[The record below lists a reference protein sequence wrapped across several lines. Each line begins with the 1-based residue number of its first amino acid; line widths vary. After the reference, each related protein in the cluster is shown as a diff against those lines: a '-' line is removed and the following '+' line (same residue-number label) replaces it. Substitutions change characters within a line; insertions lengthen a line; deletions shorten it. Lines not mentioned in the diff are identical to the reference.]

1 MITRVHDGV
10 ITSRIAS
17 CNGGIKMAAKQL
29 KFQEAMKRLDEI
41 VALLNNNELE
51 LEEAMSLFEEGLKLS
66 AQCEKQ
72 LKKFE
77 TKMDQLME
85 VNQDVDE

>member
-1 MITRVHDGV
+1 
-10 ITSRIAS
+10 
-17 CNGGIKMAAKQL
+17 MAAKQM

-66 AQCEKQ
+66 AQSEKQ
-72 LKKFE
+72 LKKIE

-85 VNQDVDE
+85 VNQDDGE

>member
-1 MITRVHDGV
+1 
-10 ITSRIAS
+10 
-17 CNGGIKMAAKQL
+17 MAAKQL

-41 VALLNNNELE
+41 VALLNNELE

>member
-1 MITRVHDGV
+1 
-10 ITSRIAS
+10 
-17 CNGGIKMAAKQL
+17 MAAKQL

-41 VALLNNNELE
+41 VALLNNNEL
-51 LEEAMSLFEEGLKLS
+51 EEGLKLS

>member
-1 MITRVHDGV
+1 
-10 ITSRIAS
+10 
-17 CNGGIKMAAKQL
+17 MAAKQM

-72 LKKFE
+72 LKTLKIKNLLYF
-77 TKMDQLME
+77 
-85 VNQDVDE
+85 N

>member
-1 MITRVHDGV
+1 
-10 ITSRIAS
+10 
-17 CNGGIKMAAKQL
+17 MAAKQL
-29 KFQEAMKRLDEI
+29 KFQEAMSRLDEI

-66 AQCEKQ
+66 TQCEKQ

>member
-1 MITRVHDGV
+1 
-10 ITSRIAS
+10 
-17 CNGGIKMAAKQL
+17 MAAKQL

-66 AQCEKQ
+66 TQCEKQ

>member
-1 MITRVHDGV
+1 
-10 ITSRIAS
+10 
-17 CNGGIKMAAKQL
+17 MAAKQM

-66 AQCEKQ
+66 VQCEKQ

-85 VNQDVDE
+85 VNQNDGE

>member
-1 MITRVHDGV
+1 MV
-10 ITSRIAS
+10 
-17 CNGGIKMAAKQL
+17 AKQL
-29 KFQEAMKRLDEI
+29 KFQEAMSRLDEI

-66 AQCEKQ
+66 TQCEKQ

-77 TKMDQLME
+77 AKMDQLVE
-85 VNQDVDE
+85 VNQNVDES

>member
-1 MITRVHDGV
+1 
-10 ITSRIAS
+10 
-17 CNGGIKMAAKQL
+17 MAAKQL
-29 KFQEAMKRLDEI
+29 KFQEAMSRLDEI

-66 AQCEKQ
+66 TQCEKQ

-77 TKMDQLME
+77 AKMDQLVE
-85 VNQDVDE
+85 VNQNGDES

>member
-1 MITRVHDGV
+1 
-10 ITSRIAS
+10 
-17 CNGGIKMAAKQL
+17 MAAKQL
-29 KFQEAMKRLDEI
+29 KFQEAMSRLDEI

-66 AQCEKQ
+66 TQCEKQ

-85 VNQDVDE
+85 VNQDDGE

>member
-1 MITRVHDGV
+1 
-10 ITSRIAS
+10 
-17 CNGGIKMAAKQL
+17 MAAKQM

-41 VALLNNNELE
+41 VTLLNNNELE

-72 LKKFE
+72 LKTLKYE
-77 TKMDQLME
+77 YEHICINKKNIKKWE
-85 VNQDVDE
+85 K

>member
-1 MITRVHDGV
+1 
-10 ITSRIAS
+10 
-17 CNGGIKMAAKQL
+17 MAAKQL
-29 KFQEAMKRLDEI
+29 KFQEAMSRLEEI

-66 AQCEKQ
+66 TQCEKQ

-77 TKMDQLME
+77 AKMDQLVE
-85 VNQDVDE
+85 VNQNVDES

>member
-1 MITRVHDGV
+1 
-10 ITSRIAS
+10 
-17 CNGGIKMAAKQL
+17 MAAKQM
-29 KFQEAMKRLDEI
+29 KFQEAIKRFDEI
-41 VALLNNNELE
+41 LSLLNNNELE
-51 LEEAMSLFEEGLKLS
+51 LEDAISLFQEGFKLS

-85 VNQDVDE
+85 VNQNDGE

>member
-1 MITRVHDGV
+1 
-10 ITSRIAS
+10 
-17 CNGGIKMAAKQL
+17 MAAKQM

-41 VALLNNNELE
+41 VALLNNELE

-85 VNQDVDE
+85 VNQNDGE

>member
-1 MITRVHDGV
+1 
-10 ITSRIAS
+10 
-17 CNGGIKMAAKQL
+17 MAAKQL

-41 VALLNNNELE
+41 VTLLNNNELE
-51 LEEAMSLFEEGLKLS
+51 LEEAMLLFEEGLKLS

-77 TKMDQLME
+77 NKMDQLME
-85 VNQDVDE
+85 VNQDVSE

>member
-1 MITRVHDGV
+1 
-10 ITSRIAS
+10 
-17 CNGGIKMAAKQL
+17 MAAKQM

-51 LEEAMSLFEEGLKLS
+51 LEEAMSLFEEGLK
-66 AQCEKQ
+66 
-72 LKKFE
+72 FE

-85 VNQDVDE
+85 VKQDDGE

>member
-1 MITRVHDGV
+1 
-10 ITSRIAS
+10 
-17 CNGGIKMAAKQL
+17 MAAKQM
-29 KFQEAMKRLDEI
+29 KFQEAMNRLDEI
-41 VALLNNNELE
+41 VNLLNNNDLE

-66 AQCEKQ
+66 SQCEKQ

-85 VNQDVDE
+85 VNQDGSES

>member
-1 MITRVHDGV
+1 
-10 ITSRIAS
+10 
-17 CNGGIKMAAKQL
+17 MAAKQL

-51 LEEAMSLFEEGLKLS
+51 LEEAMSLFEECLKL
-66 AQCEKQ
+66 CEKQ

>member
-1 MITRVHDGV
+1 
-10 ITSRIAS
+10 
-17 CNGGIKMAAKQL
+17 MAAKQL

-51 LEEAMSLFEEGLKLS
+51 LEEAMSLFEEGLMLS

>member
-1 MITRVHDGV
+1 
-10 ITSRIAS
+10 
-17 CNGGIKMAAKQL
+17 MAAKQL

-66 AQCEKQ
+66 VQCEKQ

-85 VNQDVDE
+85 VNQDDGE

>member
-1 MITRVHDGV
+1 
-10 ITSRIAS
+10 
-17 CNGGIKMAAKQL
+17 MAAKQL

-66 AQCEKQ
+66 TQCEKQ

-77 TKMDQLME
+77 TKMDQLVE
-85 VNQDVDE
+85 VNQNVEES

>member
-1 MITRVHDGV
+1 
-10 ITSRIAS
+10 
-17 CNGGIKMAAKQL
+17 MAAKQL

-51 LEEAMSLFEEGLKLS
+51 LEEAMSLFKEGLKLS
-66 AQCEKQ
+66 TQCEKQ

>member
-1 MITRVHDGV
+1 
-10 ITSRIAS
+10 
-17 CNGGIKMAAKQL
+17 MAAKQL

-66 AQCEKQ
+66 TQCEKQ

-77 TKMDQLME
+77 TKMDQFME
-85 VNQDVDE
+85 VSQDDGE

>member
-1 MITRVHDGV
+1 
-10 ITSRIAS
+10 
-17 CNGGIKMAAKQL
+17 MAAKQL

-51 LEEAMSLFEEGLKLS
+51 LEEAMSLFEEGIKKR
-66 AQCEKQ
+66 AQSEKQ
-72 LKKFE
+72 KKKFE

>member
-1 MITRVHDGV
+1 
-10 ITSRIAS
+10 
-17 CNGGIKMAAKQL
+17 MAAKQL

-41 VALLNNNELE
+41 VTLLNNNELE

-77 TKMDQLME
+77 NKMDQLME
-85 VNQDVDE
+85 VNQDVSEYGI